1 MSCDLLS
8 VARAAMRSQLGDGHQ
23 TKHAT
28 VTNQAWRSLS
38 RLELRRTRPS
48 PPAAATLTVAR

>member
-28 VTNQAWRSLS
+28 VTNQAWRSLYG
-38 RLELRRTRPS
+38 LELRRTRPS
-48 PPAAATLTVAR
+48 SCGIRFA